1 MKIPKYWGCQIP
13 NTPVTVAS
21 RKKLTSQGL
30 DGDMPETKKTTL
42 PIAVY
47 EIKVQ
52 GSLDKSWS
60 DWYCGMMVIPDEAHI
75 EKRVTTLRGPV
86 VDQSA
91 LRGILT
97 RLWDMNYELISVQ
110 RIPPLL
116 DEEDRDA

>member
-1 MKIPKYWGCQIP
+1 
-13 NTPVTVAS
+13 
-21 RKKLTSQGL
+21 
-30 DGDMPETKKTTL
+30 MPETDKTTL

-52 GSLDKSWS
+52 GSLNESWS
-60 DWYCGMMVIPDEAHI
+60 DWYYGMIVIPDEANL
-75 EKRVTTLRGPV
+75 EKQVTTLRGPV

-110 RIPPLL
+110 QVPPLL
-116 DEEDRDA
+116 GEEDQDA